1 MTTDTIE
8 NTTIT
13 PEQQS
18 FDDLIAP
25 LLQTKPWVSLCAI
38 LGFISCAFMVL
49 GGLAMMFGLGAAMM
63 GGASGAGFGI
73 GMGLLY
79 LVFALI
85 ALIPPF
91 YLYKYSKAIGVANK
105 TRSMAELTQALTY
118 QKSFWKFI
126 GILMVIYL
134 VFFVLGIVLSIG
146 TAIFATM

>member
-1 MTTDTIE
+1 
-8 NTTIT
+8 
-13 PEQQS
+13 
-18 FDDLIAP
+18 
-25 LLQTKPWVSLCAI
+25 
-38 LGFISCAFMVL
+38 
-49 GGLAMMFGLGAAMM
+49 
-63 GGASGAGFGI
+63 
-73 GMGLLY
+73 MGLLY

-85 ALIPPF
+85 AFIPPF